1 MKKHIILIALLL
13 IFSIAAKCGGD
24 KTTTHKLA
32 IYTAQSDAAL
42 VGLADSVDFLHE
54 AGKMKPSSAKAVYVI
69 TQKAV
74 GAVDLIRDRSES
86 GFDKKEALAIVKT
99 LLEDAR
105 KAESEGLIGLD
116 AGASKKFKEITF
128 FTIFTIQSIQAVIEA
143 VKEPTVPVEE
153 VKSAASGNVS
163 FAQADEA
170 QWTEL
175 VLILQTAVLRGLSQ
189 SRMDQASAFEDG
201 RKLSAELKAS
211 LAARIAAIP

>member
-1 MKKHIILIALLL
+1 MRKRIILIALLL

-54 AGKMKPSSAKAVYVI
+54 AGKMNPSSAKHVYII
-69 TQKAV
+69 TQKAA

-86 GFDKKEALAIVKT
+86 GFDKKEALSIVKT

-105 KAESEGLIGLD
+105 KAEAEGLIGLD

-143 VKEPTVPVEE
+143 IKDPTTPTEE
-153 VKSAASGNVS
+153 IKTAASGNVS
-163 FAQADEA
+163 FQTGEA

-201 RKLSAELKAS
+201 RKLSAELKAN

>member
-1 MKKHIILIALLL
+1 MKKRIALIALLL

-54 AGKMKPSSAKAVYVI
+54 AGKMKPSSAKQVYVI
-69 TQKAV
+69 TQKAA
-74 GAVDLIRDRSES
+74 GAVDLIRDRSQA
-86 GFDKKEALAIVKT
+86 GFDKKEALSIVKT

-105 KAESEGLIGLD
+105 KAEAEGLIGLD
-116 AGASKKFKEITF
+116 AAASMKFKEITF

-143 VKEPTVPVEE
+143 VREPTVPVEE
-153 VKSAASGNVS
+153 VKTAASGNVS
-163 FAQADEA
+163 FQNGEA

-175 VLILQTAVLRGLSQ
+175 VLILQAAVLRGLSQ
-189 SRMDQASAFEDG
+189 SRMDQVSAFEDG